1 LHESR
6 VTEESF
12 LSSLYNLLNKS
23 GIKAEVTLLK
33 RELEISSSL
42 RVWRLKIFHRNFHS
56 PPTAPRMRD
65 RLAERL
71 FLGGKAAA

>member
-12 LSSLYNLLNKS
+12 LSPLYNLLNKS
-23 GIKAEVTLLK
+23 RIETEATLLK

-65 RLAERL
+65 RRAERL